1 MSDDVF
7 IRDGTLYD
15 WDTIHDLESVIFDDG
30 SISKDMFTNISNN
43 PNHSIKV
50 DELDNRVVGYSIVLI
65 IRLNAKISRIGVD
78 PCFQGIGI
86 GTNLLESIFQEAV
99 EKKLKEINLFCLKN
113 NFPALQLYKN
123 NGFNICGNNWRYL
136 DLLKTLEN

>member
-1 MSDDVF
+1 
-7 IRDGTLYD
+7 
-15 WDTIHDLESVIFDDG
+15 
-30 SISKDMFTNISNN
+30 MFTNISNN

-50 DELDNRVVGYSIVLI
+50 AELDNRVVGYSIVLI
-65 IRLNAKISRIGVD
+65 IGRNAKISRIGVD

-123 NGFNICGNNWRYL
+123 NGFNICGNNWCYL